1 MKLWIDSREK
11 WTQPQS
17 SDTHLSAYFDR
28 HGIDWEV
35 KKLDVGDYML
45 EGNDTISVDRKASI
59 DELASNLLNRED
71 KSRFMREVRRAKESG
86 LHLVVLIES
95 NKYKSIPDLREWR
108 SKYSGISGRALMDA
122 IYKTHISYGVEFLF
136 CPKISTGR
144 RIIELLSCTD
154 SKSVL

>member
-45 EGNDTISVDRKASI
+45 DGNDTISVDRKASI
-59 DELASNLLNRED
+59 DELASNMLNRAD
-71 KSRFMREVRRAKESG
+71 HARFLREAKLG
-86 LHLVVLIES
+86 RQIGVKLIILVES

-122 IYKTHISYGVEFLF
+122 VYKTHISYGVEFLF

>member
-1 MKLWIDSREK
+1 MLICDSKEK
-11 WTQPQS
+11 KNE
-17 SDTHLSAYFDR
+17 HILRYFDR
-28 HGIDWEV
+28 HGIDYEIR
-35 KKLDVGDYML
+35 KLDVGDYMF
-45 EGNDTISVDRKASI
+45 EGGTISVDTKRSV
-59 DELASNLLNRED
+59 DELASNMLNRND
-71 KSRFMREVRRAKESG
+71 HARFLREAKRAADSGVKLIVLVES
-86 LHLVVLIES
+86 S
-95 NKYKSIPDLREWR
+95 KYKSIPDLATWR

>member
-1 MKLWIDSREK
+1 MSRKFYFDSREK
-11 WTQPQS
+11 KNEHIKS
-17 SDTHLSAYFDR
+17 YFDR
-28 HGIDWEV
+28 NGIEYEV
-35 KKLDVGDYML
+35 RKLDVGDYMID
-45 EGNDTISVDRKASI
+45 GNDTISIDRKASI

-95 NKYKSIPDLREWR
+95 NKYHQIADLASWK
-108 SKYSGISGRALMDA
+108 SKYSGISGRSLMDA

-144 RIIELLSCTD
+144 RILEILSMED
-154 SKSVL
+154 KK

>member
-45 EGNDTISVDRKASI
+45 DGNDTISVDRKASI

-95 NKYKSIPDLREWR
+95 NKYHQIADLASWK
-108 SKYSGISGRALMDA
+108 SKYSGISGRSLMDA
-122 IYKTHISYGVEFLF
+122 IYKTHIAYGVEFLF

-154 SKSVL
+154 GKSVL